1 MMVNARKCASLGE
14 GPAAACAAALGKARR
29 EGHNWRCICPL
40 HGGQSLTV
48 ADGRNGRL
56 LVRCWAGC
64 EARDIL
70 AELRRMGLNAGRCDG
85 ARAAPMPVRAA
96 GRDDTARR
104 SALARRLWDTAQ
116 DARGSPVTDYLARR
130 GIIIPPPPSLRWEPR
145 CWHRE
150 ARGELPAMVARI
162 DNIDGEPIGI
172 HRTYLARDDR
182 GQWRR
187 RDRASLGPIG
197 GAAVRLAPA
206 GDTLMIGEGIET
218 RLAAM
223 QATAQPAWAA
233 LSTSGMVALILP
245 PTVRSVVILADHDRN
260 GAGGRAAF
268 AAGQRWL
275 AEGRRVRIAMP
286 PEPGTDIADVLAGR
300 AYTGIA
306 EVRDAA
312 A

>member
-130 GIIIPPPPSLRWEPR
+130 GITYPRRRRCAGSRGAGTGKPVASCRRWSLGLTTSTASQSGSTGPISRATTAASGVAATERRSARSAAPPSGSLR
-145 CWHRE
+145 
-150 ARGELPAMVARI
+150 RGIR
-162 DNIDGEPIGI
+162 
-172 HRTYLARDDR
+172 
-182 GQWRR
+182 
-187 RDRASLGPIG
+187 
-197 GAAVRLAPA
+197 
-206 GDTLMIGEGIET
+206 
-218 RLAAM
+218 
-223 QATAQPAWAA
+223 
-233 LSTSGMVALILP
+233 
-245 PTVRSVVILADHDRN
+245 
-260 GAGGRAAF
+260 
-268 AAGQRWL
+268 
-275 AEGRRVRIAMP
+275 
-286 PEPGTDIADVLAGR
+286 
-300 AYTGIA
+300 
-306 EVRDAA
+306 
-312 A
+312 

>member
-1 MMVNARKCASLGE
+1 
-14 GPAAACAAALGKARR
+14 
-29 EGHNWRCICPL
+29 
-40 HGGQSLTV
+40 
-48 ADGRNGRL
+48 
-56 LVRCWAGC
+56 
-64 EARDIL
+64 
-70 AELRRMGLNAGRCDG
+70 
-85 ARAAPMPVRAA
+85 
-96 GRDDTARR
+96 
-104 SALARRLWDTAQ
+104 
-116 DARGSPVTDYLARR
+116 
-130 GIIIPPPPSLRWEPR
+130 
-145 CWHRE
+145 
-150 ARGELPAMVARI
+150 MVARI

-218 RLAAM
+218 CLAAM

-260 GAGGRAAF
+260 GAGGRAAL

>member
-145 CWHRE
+145 CWP
-150 ARGELPAMVARI
+150 GIPASAS
-162 DNIDGEPIGI
+162 
-172 HRTYLARDDR
+172 
-182 GQWRR
+182 RR
-187 RDRASLGPIG
+187 R
-197 GAAVRLAPA
+197 
-206 GDTLMIGEGIET
+206 
-218 RLAAM
+218 
-223 QATAQPAWAA
+223 
-233 LSTSGMVALILP
+233 LSPLP
-245 PTVRSVVILADHDRN
+245 RSSPPV
-260 GAGGRAAF
+260 AGGRRAR
-268 AAGQRWL
+268 Q
-275 AEGRRVRIAMP
+275 VRI
-286 PEPGTDIADVLAGR
+286 GR
-300 AYTGIA
+300 DPVG
-306 EVRDAA
+306 
-312 A
+312 